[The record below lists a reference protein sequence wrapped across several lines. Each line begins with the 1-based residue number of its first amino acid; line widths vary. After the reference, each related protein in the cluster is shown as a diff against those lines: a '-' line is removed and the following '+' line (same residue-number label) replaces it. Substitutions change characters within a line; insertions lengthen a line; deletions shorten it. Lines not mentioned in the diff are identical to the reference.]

1 MTCSTGTNVSAAG
14 SCRNRGSS
22 GGTFTRAN
30 RVAAVTGSRTTTARF
45 SDRFE
50 M

>member
-1 MTCSTGTNVSAAG
+1 MTSSSGTNRSPSGRSV
-14 SCRNRGSS
+14 NRGSS
-22 GGTFTRAN
+22 GGIFTLAN
-30 RVAAVTGSRTTTARF
+30 RRSPVTGSRIAAARF